1 MIPIFSDPKISPLIT
16 ICLKH
21 VLHTLYR
28 LFVNLGILFTK
39 HNFSRDKFVNNQ
51 LLNCIIFKATV
62 CLLSPCFLF
71 DLKART
77 DTELASE
84 KAWLDAEKVW
94 LNHSEGFSP
103 GRLIKKK
110 NENADETACMVKLDH
125 GGEVIEID
133 EEQISKV
140 NQIPC
145 QIV

>member
-1 MIPIFSDPKISPLIT
+1 MRA
-16 ICLKH
+16 LKM
-21 VLHTLYR
+21 Y
-28 LFVNLGILFTK
+28 IL
-39 HNFSRDKFVNNQ
+39 
-51 LLNCIIFKATV
+51 LL
-62 CLLSPCFLF
+62 LL
-71 DLKART
+71 LKART

-110 NENADETACMVKLDH
+110 NENAGETACMVKLDH

-140 NQIPC
+140 NQMLY
-145 QIV
+145 QRNFSLRLLLN